1 MAVKRFTNRR
11 FIPTMQSARTVPRR
25 RRNGLGA
32 DSRRGLCY
40 GSRNL
45 KAWFMSKYVALFPL
59 EYDMSI
65 YTILGLLACL
75 IIAAVILTMGR

>member
-1 MAVKRFTNRR
+1 
-11 FIPTMQSARTVPRR
+11 MQSSPAVPRR
-25 RRNGLGA
+25 CRNGLGA
-32 DSRRGLCY
+32 DSRRGLSY
-40 GSRNL
+40 GRCNL
-45 KAWFMSKYVALFPL
+45 KAWSMSKYVALFPL